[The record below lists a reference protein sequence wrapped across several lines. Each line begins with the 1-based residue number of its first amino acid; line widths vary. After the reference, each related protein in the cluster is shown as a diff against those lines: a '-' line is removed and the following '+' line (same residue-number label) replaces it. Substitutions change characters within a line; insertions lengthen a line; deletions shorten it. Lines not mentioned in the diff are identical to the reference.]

1 MEGTFIHQILDA
13 GEWETAEKC
22 WKCGWIQKR
31 QQKPLK
37 NRGRTETC
45 EEMWWIYNLKNLKTT
60 LERRNK
66 QLNRWKNWRQEW
78 QCIESSNKISK
89 YVQYFLCFGGN
100 IKNKKKPYKDW
111 WLGWRCVLLFAQ
123 GREKKRQAD
132 QTDWNLRAVHVKY
145 ARKPADLASRL
156 ANRIK
161 SGKSSSNNGIFA
173 KRTWHFNN
181 QWKDRWST
189 FHNHSGSLVNQG
201 AVQW

>member
-123 GREKKRQAD
+123 GREKKTPSWSNRLKPTGGSREVRKKTCRFGQQACKQD
-132 QTDWNLRAVHVKY
+132 
-145 ARKPADLASRL
+145 
-156 ANRIK
+156 
-161 SGKSSSNNGIFA
+161 
-173 KRTWHFNN
+173 
-181 QWKDRWST
+181 
-189 FHNHSGSLVNQG
+189 
-201 AVQW
+201 